1 MIIGNREFLLGR
13 RTYIAGIINL
23 TPDSFSD
30 GGLVT
35 GPEEAA
41 RLARELA
48 AQGADIIDI
57 GAESTRPGSF
67 PISADTELERLL
79 PALRAVRAAVDVP
92 ISVDTYKSDVA
103 AVAVRQGADMV
114 NDISGLRADPLMAVT
129 VASLGVP
136 VVIMHRRPF
145 SSPFPGDVWPG
156 LLKELAISLEKAAV
170 AGIPREKIILDPGFG
185 FGKTDR
191 QNLDLVMGLGKLK
204 ALGYPV
210 LLGPSRKSTLGR
222 LLQEPPLNRLE
233 GTLALS
239 VLAVAQG
246 VDFLRV
252 HDVAS
257 VRKAVRVADVAVRG
271 LPEDPQ

>member
-1 MIIGNREFLLGR
+1 MIIGNRHFPLGR
-13 RTYIAGIINL
+13 RTYIVGIINL

-30 GGLVT
+30 GGLVG
-35 GPEEAA
+35 GPQEAA
-41 RLARELA
+41 RRAQELV

-67 PISADTELERLL
+67 PISADAELERLL

-103 AVAVRQGADMV
+103 ALAVRQGADMI

-129 VASLGVP
+129 AASLEVP
-136 VVIMHRRPF
+136 VIIMHRRPF
-145 SSPFPGDVWPG
+145 NSPFPGDVWPG
-156 LLKELAISLEKAAV
+156 LLKELDISLEKAAV

-191 QNLDLVMGLGKLK
+191 QNLDLVMGLGKLR

-222 LLQEPPLNRLE
+222 LLEEPPLGRVE
-233 GTLALS
+233 GTVALA

-252 HDVAS
+252 HDVAA
-257 VRKAVRVADVAVRG
+257 VGKAVRVADAAVRG
-271 LPEDPQ
+271 LPEETR